1 MRISCI
7 FANLTIS
14 TENNENIPTRS
25 WSWLP
30 NNASQ
35 HRMTEHDRLIVK
47 LCGRIHKHFNCSSSS
62 DMYTLP
68 KKWAVLPFAFIL
80 AFALSNNLYIVPQ
93 LVISKICLTTF
104 NKPVCDQ
111 LGQSKFKT
119 QENDVFEKAAAWNG
133 LINFSGFFPALI
145 ITLPLGAMTDL
156 VSKHKMLMLPAIAT
170 LISSLIILCS
180 SVFIKLHVAVLILS
194 SFVTCIFGEIPGYF
208 TLACTYAAN
217 SCSDDRTLV
226 ICLVTASAQIGFAI
240 GGLTANYLKHFFG
253 FSTAFLFTSI
263 VLIVNLLY
271 TVVLIPPVDDTVDE
285 KLSKGEQY
293 DIWDG
298 FKTHTKDA
306 WQHLMSFTRKYLRH
320 STDNTLIFLL
330 MVAFLSLTAYGG
342 ERALIAL
349 FLKHSPLNF
358 SADQIGIYI
367 TLFQGC
373 RGFGLLFLSLVVDR
387 HCPASDY
394 SLMFLG
400 TVSMII
406 HYTVLSFSR
415 TMLMVYLSTI
425 FAIPSTFMV
434 SAVRSKVTKLVS
446 SNEHGVSL
454 SLLGLLDVLC
464 ELIMSVAANGLFI
477 ATAQIYSG
485 FSILLMSVANVISF
499 VILCYIV
506 CRNVHDEAN
515 ADDYHNLPT
524 EEDKNSNE

>member
-1 MRISCI
+1 M
-7 FANLTIS
+7 F
-14 TENNENIPTRS
+14 
-25 WSWLP
+25 
-30 NNASQ
+30 
-35 HRMTEHDRLIVK
+35 
-47 LCGRIHKHFNCSSSS
+47 
-62 DMYTLP
+62 TLP
-68 KKWAVLPFAFIL
+68 KKWAVLPYAFFL

-93 LVISKICLTTF
+93 LVVSKICLTTF
-104 NKPVCDQ
+104 NQSVCDQ

-133 LINFSGFFPALI
+133 LINFAGFFPALI
-145 ITLPLGAMTDL
+145 IILPLGAMTDL

-217 SCSDDRTLV
+217 SSSDDRTLV
-226 ICLVTASAQIGFAI
+226 ICLVTALGQIGFAI
-240 GGLTANYLKHFFG
+240 GGLTANYLKQFYG
-253 FSTAFLFTSI
+253 FSTAFLVTSS

-271 TVVLIPPVDDTVDE
+271 TVVLIPPVDDVDGV
-285 KLSKGEQY
+285 SSIGEQY
-293 DIWDG
+293 DLRNG
-298 FKTHTKDA
+298 FKTHTKDT
-306 WQHLMSFTRKYLRH
+306 WHHLVSFTKKYLCRH
-320 STDNTLIFLL
+320 ADNTLIFLL

-358 SADQIGIYI
+358 RADQIGIYI

-373 RGFGLLFLSLVVDR
+373 RGFGLLILSLVVDR
-387 HCPASDY
+387 HCPSSDY

-406 HYTVLSFSR
+406 HYTFLSFSR

-446 SNEHGVSL
+446 SNEHGISL
-454 SLLGLLDVLC
+454 SLLGLLNVLC
-464 ELIMSVAANGLFI
+464 GLIMSVAANGLFI

-485 FSILLMSVANVISF
+485 FSILLMSVANVVSF
-499 VILCYIV
+499 AILCYIV
-506 CRNVHDEAN
+506 CRNGHEEAS